1 VQRSIVMETTVTA
14 NQLSG
19 RAIGVIFFS
28 GFGALWLIMGLYIR
42 QSFSGAG
49 IGGVALGL
57 TILLSMA
64 FALMRQANRF
74 PRVEDDPA
82 RSRTFNRVNIIQW
95 VAIGIV
101 SFSFSKLHIDAY
113 VLSAITVIVGLHMLP
128 LARLFRY
135 PMHYVTG
142 TVMTLW
148 GIGTAALLPAEH
160 LQSTTAFGSGAILW
174 VSALVSLAVAFS
186 IAKGKRRSMPSGNSS
201 VSL

>member
-1 VQRSIVMETTVTA
+1 METTVTA

-19 RAIGVIFFS
+19 RAIGSIFFS
-28 GFGALWLIMGLYIR
+28 GFGALWLILGLYIR

-49 IGGVALGL
+49 IAGAALGL

-74 PRVEDDPA
+74 PLVEDDPA
-82 RSRTFNRVNIIQW
+82 RSRAFNRINIIQW

-101 SFSFSKLHIDAY
+101 AFSFARLHIDAY
-113 VLSAITVIVGLHMLP
+113 VLSAITAIVGLHLFP

-142 TVMTLW
+142 AVLTLW
-148 GIGTAALLPAEH
+148 GIGTATLLPAEH
-160 LQSTTAFGSGAILW
+160 LQSTTAFGTGTILW
-174 VSALVSLAVAFS
+174 VSALVTLALGFS
-186 IAKGKRRSMPSGNSS
+186 AARSGKHSMPVGNSS
-201 VSL
+201 VTL